1 MFQVFTD
8 YDSHSSPNECSTFLS
23 FIIILFNRSLVCCL
37 PFFPFP
43 SESLFYGCTTFRPVY
58 GLMEKKK
65 KEALLRA
72 PFAMRAAER
81 RKNEKESYK
90 WNHALLFRR
99 IELLSARA
107 RAPQPRAREARNV
120 GRKSRISEL
129 RLLLYVYFFI
139 SWASSFESRF
149 NVKEKCV
156 VERSRAAFRSRR
168 KESRFFFFLFYYF
181 PDFFW
186 QGGGFDV

>member
-1 MFQVFTD
+1 
-8 YDSHSSPNECSTFLS
+8 
-23 FIIILFNRSLVCCL
+23 
-37 PFFPFP
+37 
-43 SESLFYGCTTFRPVY
+43 
-58 GLMEKKK
+58 
-65 KEALLRA
+65 
-72 PFAMRAAER
+72 MRAAER

-120 GRKSRISEL
+120 GRKFRISEL

-149 NVKEKCV
+149 NVKEKCA

-168 KESRFFFFLFYYF
+168 KESRFFFLFVLLFSRFFLA
-181 PDFFW
+181 
-186 QGGGFDV
+186 GRGF